1 MNRDKASE
9 QGGSKRCARTLAAV
23 TGGALPG
30 KEAEGAVPRVLELT
44 VRHPALLLFL
54 TCRRSQQAH
63 QISHELNM
71 GGSPLG
77 EEKAAAGEQG
87 ESRWEEEM
95 TPAADSLH
103 SPVEGGGAAVRSKN
117 ARKP

>member
-1 MNRDKASE
+1 
-9 QGGSKRCARTLAAV
+9 V

-54 TCRRSQQAH
+54 ICRRSQQAH

>member
-23 TGGALPG
+23 AGGALPG

-63 QISHELNM
+63 QIRRELNM
-71 GGSPLG
+71 GGSPRG
-77 EEKAAAGEQG
+77 DEMAADGEQG

-95 TPAADSLH
+95 TPAADSLYPFTC
-103 SPVEGGGAAVRSKN
+103 SGWRRRSEEPQC
-117 ARKP
+117 A